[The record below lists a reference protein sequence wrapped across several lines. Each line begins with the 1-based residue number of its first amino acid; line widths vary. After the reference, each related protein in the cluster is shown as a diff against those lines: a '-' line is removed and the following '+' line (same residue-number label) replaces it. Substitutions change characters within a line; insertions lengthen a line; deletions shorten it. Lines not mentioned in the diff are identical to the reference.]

1 MDRLESADVSLG
13 FDEKD
18 WVMFPTEPLS
28 LDVEM
33 TGGEMSVALIIRLV
47 EGEGD
52 KLRAENVA
60 LPEPVSAL
68 TDLAPVA
75 EEVDVRAFLVEGF
88 SDGSELGDIDELSG
102 SFDLLLC
109 MADTEILFT
118 VTAASR
124 CDVV

>member
-1 MDRLESADVSLG
+1 MGRLESADVSLS

-18 WVMFPTEPLS
+18 WVLFPTEPLS

-33 TGGEMSVALIIRLV
+33 TGGERSVALIIRLV

-75 EEVDVRAFLVEGF
+75 EVDVGAFLAEEF
-88 SDGSELGDIDELSG
+88 SEGSELGDIDELRG
-102 SFDLLLC
+102 SFDLLLFV
-109 MADTEILFT
+109 ADTEMLLFT
-118 VTAASR
+118 VTAASLS
-124 CDVV
+124 DVV